1 MSGNDTMRG
10 GNGDDTYFVD
20 NTSDVVTESSST
32 GGTDTV
38 YASVN
43 FTLGSNVENLVLTGI
58 GNINGTG
65 NSLANT
71 LTGNTGNN
79 TLNGGTGSDNMSGG
93 LGDDTYVVNVATDV
107 VTELADQGTD
117 TVNAGVAYT
126 LGANVENLL
135 LTGTGNISGTG
146 NAFNNTITGNS
157 GNNTLNGGLGDDTLI
172 GGAGNDTYVVDS
184 AADVITEAA
193 GEGTTDTVQASLT
206 YTLGANVERLTLTG
220 TGNIDGTGNDLA
232 NTLTGNAGNNV
243 LDGGTGADTM
253 TGGAGNDT
261 YVVDNTGD
269 IVTESSGGGTDTV
282 RASLPTYMLG
292 SNVENLVLT
301 GTGNISGTGNT
312 LANIFTGNTGNNAL
326 SGGTGADTMIGGAGD
341 DSYTV
346 DNTGDVV
353 TENSGEGT
361 DTVNASVTYTL
372 GANVENLVLT
382 GTSGLTGTGNAL
394 DNTLTGNS
402 AANTLNGG
410 DGDDILQ
417 GAAGNDTLD
426 GGAGSRHRTLS
437 GPQALTT
444 PLRLARAA
452 ASSSP
457 IFAPD
462 TGRHRYRPQHRV
474 PAVFRRHGAAGGG
487 SNQSPVAVADTAT
500 TAEDVSLTWPSTPP
514 STLLAN
520 DI

>member
-1 MSGNDTMRG
+1 MTGGTVDGGAGVDELRFTNGGTAQTLTLGSSLTNVEQVVIGTGSGSVADTTGTTGNNVNASAVGYGLLITGNAGANTLTGTAFGDQIDGGAGNDTMGG

-79 TLNGGTGSDNMSGG
+79 TLSGGTGNDIMIGG

-146 NAFNNTITGNS
+146 NAVNNTITGNS

-184 AADVITEAA
+184 AADVVTEAA
-193 GEGTTDTVQASLT
+193 GAGTTDTVQASLT

-232 NTLTGNAGNNV
+232 NTLTGNAGNNR

-261 YVVDNTGD
+261 YVVDSTTRRRD
-269 IVTESSGGGTDTV
+269 RIVGRRNRHGPSERDV
-282 RASLPTYMLG
+282 YARQQRREPRA
-292 SNVENLVLT
+292 
-301 GTGNISGTGNT
+301 
-312 LANIFTGNTGNNAL
+312 
-326 SGGTGADTMIGGAGD
+326 D
-341 DSYTV
+341 
-346 DNTGDVV
+346 
-353 TENSGEGT
+353 
-361 DTVNASVTYTL
+361 
-372 GANVENLVLT
+372 
-382 GTSGLTGTGNAL
+382 
-394 DNTLTGNS
+394 
-402 AANTLNGG
+402 
-410 DGDDILQ
+410 
-417 GAAGNDTLD
+417 
-426 GGAGSRHRTLS
+426 RHR
-437 GPQALTT
+437 QYQW
-444 PLRLARAA
+444 
-452 ASSSP
+452 
-457 IFAPD
+457 
-462 TGRHRYRPQHRV
+462 HRQHSRQHLDRQHRQQ
-474 PAVFRRHGAAGGG
+474 RLERWHAA
-487 SNQSPVAVADTAT
+487 PTR
-500 TAEDVSLTWPSTPP
+500 
-514 STLLAN
+514 
-520 DI
+520 